1 MATPVNAAKGSELIR
16 SQTGRSFTRQALE
29 KACRNGGLRGSPCVL
44 QLNPLRVDA
53 DTLVEQYLS
62 RVAPYQSLNESPGKR
77 TTDPPPTV
85 PSDPLAERPP
95 ERNKRPAQPAPAPT
109 ASRSGPT
116 PDYNTERA
124 WTEYERNRGLMLA
137 NLKDEGLL
145 VYREDMEQAYS
156 AVLANMM
163 ARAYAA
169 AKQIKLQI
177 PHITIEEM
185 NRIEKIVLDVFE
197 ETSQDDFEE
206 LPE

>member
-1 MATPVNAAKGSELIR
+1 MNLQAYANHRKAQGLKGVSHVAVLNAIKD
-16 SQTGRSFTRQALE
+16 GRLTDPAVKRE
-29 KACRNGGLRGSPCVL
+29 GRNWVI
-44 QLNPLRVDA
+44 NPTLA
-53 DTLVEQYLS
+53 DQQWS
-62 RVAPYQSLNESPGKR
+62 DR
-77 TTDPPPTV
+77 TTPGERGAMGVGKAYAQPHQAPASRKGI
-85 PSDPLAERPP
+85 PPLAVSKEI
-95 ERNKRPAQPAPAPT
+95 KAAIDAQMAQLELQQLQ
-109 ASRSGPT
+109 
-116 PDYNTERA
+116 N
-124 WTEYERNRGLMLA
+124 
-137 NLKDEGLL
+137 LL

>member
-1 MATPVNAAKGSELIR
+1 MGKPAS
-16 SQTGRSFTRQALE
+16 SQKKSNKVTE
-29 KACRNGGLRGSPCVL
+29 P
-44 QLNPLRVDA
+44 
-53 DTLVEQYLS
+53 
-62 RVAPYQSLNESPGKR
+62 
-77 TTDPPPTV
+77 PPPT

-95 ERNKRPAQPAPAPT
+95 DRNKRPAQPT
-109 ASRSGPT
+109 TSRSGPT

-124 WTEYERNRGLMLA
+124 WTEYERNRGLTLA
-137 NLKDEGLL
+137 NLKEEGLL
-145 VYREDMEQAYS
+145 VYREDMEQAYG

-177 PHITIEEM
+177 PHITLEEM

-197 ETSQDDFEE
+197 QTSDDDFDE

>member
-1 MATPVNAAKGSELIR
+1 MGLGPDFVTTGEAIQILGAHKESFYRLVRSGYIKPQTVEGKPVLPRAG
-16 SQTGRSFTRQALE
+16 LE
-29 KACRNGGLRGSPCVL
+29 EMWANRPVRKKKS
-44 QLNPLRVDA
+44 
-53 DTLVEQYLS
+53 S
-62 RVAPYQSLNESPGKR
+62 K